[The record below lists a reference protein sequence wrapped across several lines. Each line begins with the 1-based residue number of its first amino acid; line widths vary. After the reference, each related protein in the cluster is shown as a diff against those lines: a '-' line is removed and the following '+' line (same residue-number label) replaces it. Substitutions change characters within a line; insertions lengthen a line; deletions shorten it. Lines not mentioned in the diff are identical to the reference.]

1 MEPDN
6 SAKDIIF
13 IVLLTLFIAGIIGLS
28 GYQYLKLFTAHARL
42 EAEFS
47 HTKEEYASTSA
58 FLLENI
64 DALKRM
70 LATTT
75 MERDDLEENL
85 RGEQVLIDAMQLQV
99 ESVSGTVGTLE
110 KLSNTDKE
118 LLKKYSRVYF
128 LNENFIPRALDVVP
142 APYVFQPEKDKRVL
156 RDMLPFLVEML
167 DGADADGVDIRVL
180 SAYRS
185 FAEQSTLKSAY
196 TVQYGAGASNKF
208 SADQGYSEH
217 QLGTTVDFTTRKLG
231 AKFTSFEKEAAYA
244 WLVEHAYEYGFVLS
258 YPKKNTYY
266 VYEPWH
272 WRFVGKSLALQ
283 LHVENKFFYDLPQRD
298 IDQYLISLFDR

>member
-1 MEPDN
+1 M
-6 SAKDIIF
+6 
-13 IVLLTLFIAGIIGLS
+13 FIAGIIGLA
-28 GYQYLKLFTAHARL
+28 GYQYGKLFVANARL
-42 EAEFS
+42 EAELS
-47 HTKEEYASTSA
+47 ETKEEYASTSA

-64 DALKRM
+64 DALKHL

-85 RGEQVLIDAMQLQV
+85 RGEQVLIDAMQMQIEL
-99 ESVSGTVGTLE
+99 VSGTVGTLE

-128 LNENFIPRALDVVP
+128 LNENFIPQALESVP
-142 APYVFQPEKDKRVL
+142 TPYVFQPEKDKRVL
-156 RDMLPFLVEML
+156 REMLPFLVEML
-167 DGADADGVDIRVL
+167 DAADAEGVDITVL

-185 FAEQSTLKSAY
+185 FGEQSTLKSAY
-196 TVQYGAGASNKF
+196 TVTYGAGASSKF

-217 QLGTTVDFTTRKLG
+217 QLGTTIDFTTRKLG
-231 AKFTSFEKEAAYA
+231 AKFTTFEKEAAYS
-244 WLVEHAYEYGFVLS
+244 WLVLHAHEYGFVLS

-266 VYEPWH
+266 VFEPWH
-272 WRFVGKSLALQ
+272 WRFVGKSLASQ
-283 LHVENKFFYDLPQRD
+283 LHEENKYFYDLPQRD